1 MKVRVATSERDEPR
15 LSPHTPW
22 PLVQPLPS
30 AVPNPTSRPPVE
42 VLEDRGFGEEVLGM
56 VPEAILR
63 AAGVVRSVKVR
74 ARKS

>member
-1 MKVRVATSERDEPR
+1 M
-15 LSPHTPW
+15 
-22 PLVQPLPS
+22 
-30 AVPNPTSRPPVE
+30 E
-42 VLEDRGFGEEVLGM
+42 VLEDGGFGEEVLGM